1 MNDTLRGTDISG
13 RAAITL
19 RTPVS
24 VIMPVRNEQRHLT
37 EAVGHVLAQEYPAE
51 FEVVLAVGPSR
62 DATEEIAQG
71 LAAADPRV
79 TVVPNPSGLIPAA
92 NNAAIKASRHPI
104 VARVDGHALIPPGYL
119 RQAVATLQETGADNV
134 GGIMAAEGVTPFE
147 QAVAWAM
154 TSPAGVG
161 SARFHTGGRAGP
173 ADSVYLGVYRRAA
186 LEQVGGYDESYLRAE
201 DWEMNHR
208 IRQAGGLIW
217 FQPGLRVTYRPRGT
231 VSALAKQYFHYGRW
245 RRVVSRQHAGT
256 INLRYLA
263 PPLTL
268 LAIAVGVLA
277 GLDGVLDKVTDS
289 LPTLGWLMLGFLVP
303 AAYLAGILAVTATA
317 ARRLAWPALARLPV
331 ALLTMHMAWGLGF
344 LASPRSLS
352 PGHDRPAVPAH
363 GLTPGAGPRRWP
375 GRADK

>member
-1 MNDTLRGTDISG
+1 MNDALPAADTPGQP
-13 RAAITL
+13 AITAH
-19 RTPVS
+19 TPVS
-24 VIMPVRNEQRHLT
+24 VIMPVRDEQRHLE
-37 EAVGHVLAQEYPAE
+37 EAVGHVLAQDYTAE
-51 FEVVLAVGPSR
+51 VEVVLAVGPSR
-62 DATEEIAQG
+62 DATGEIVRS

-79 TVVPNPSGLIPAA
+79 TVVANPTGLIPAA
-92 NNAAIKASRHPI
+92 NNVAIKASRHPI

-119 RQAVATLQETGADNV
+119 RQAVATLLETGADNV

-217 FQPGLRVTYRPRGT
+217 FQPRLRVTYRPRAT
-231 VSALAKQYFHYGRW
+231 VAALARQYFHYGRW
-245 RRVVSRQHAGT
+245 RRVVARQHAGT

-263 PPLTL
+263 PPVTL
-268 LAIAVGVLA
+268 LAIAA
-277 GLDGVLDKVTDS
+277 GLAAGIDGLADRFTDH

-303 AAYLAGILAVTATA
+303 AFYLAGILAVTATA
-317 ARRLAWPALARLPV
+317 ARRLARPALAWLPV
-331 ALLTMHMAWGLGF
+331 ALITMHLAWGFGF
-344 LASPRSLS
+344 LTSPRRLR
-352 PGHDRPAVPAH
+352 PGFTRSAYVRP
-363 GLTPGAGPRRWP
+363 GRRPGARRAP
-375 GRADK
+375 SS